1 MCGYSPLYRYYI
13 EVPQHQTVHR
23 PCIAIAAQWQQVV
36 ESMFSLPTYSSEGFG
51 LHGLYKSAVTL
62 GYSL

>member
-1 MCGYSPLYRYYI
+1 MTESWAGPGNEATSTPNCSS
-13 EVPQHQTVHR
+13 T
-23 PCIAIAAQWQQVV
+23 IAIAAQWQQAV
-36 ESMFSLPTYSSEGFG
+36 ESMFSLHTYSSEGFG